1 MIVSMTIHGVIGV
14 NGIIPW
20 IYPADMKRFRRL
32 TVNHTVIMGRKTWG
46 SLPIQPLPNRQNI
59 VLTRN
64 SNPDVEH
71 YHSIETAIEKANSD
85 IWFIGGGELYRS
97 ALQYT
102 SLIDVTYVPD
112 KISGNK
118 CVFFPE
124 LDFEEWHVT
133 EQVRF
138 KDEPKLVR
146 QQFYVN

>member
-20 IYPADMKRFRRL
+20 IYPADMKRFRKL
-32 TVNHTVIMGRKTWG
+32 TVNHTVIMGRKTWD

-71 YHSIETAIEKANSD
+71 YHSIEIAIEKANSD
-85 IWFIGGGELYRS
+85 IWFIGGGEVYKQAVNYS
-97 ALQYT
+97 
-102 SLIDVTYVPD
+102 SLVDVTYVPD

-124 LDFEEWHVT
+124 LDFEKWHVT
-133 EQVRF
+133 EQVRSRE
-138 KDEPKLVR
+138 DPKLVH